1 MVNLTIDGKPIEVPE
16 GTSVLKAARQA
27 GAVIPTLCD
36 HPELTPYGGC
46 RMCLVEV
53 EGLRTLQPSCTL
65 PASSNM
71 VVKTSSERVK
81 EARKFVL
88 TLLFSERNHFCMY
101 CQKSGGDCELQNCAY
116 AEGMT
121 HWPLPTNWKPFAV
134 DASHPDFVLDQNRCI
149 LCRRCVRACGELV
162 GNYTLGFEERG
173 ASSLLIADLGTPLG
187 ESTCV
192 SCGSCVQVCPVG
204 ALIDRQSAYLG
215 RETQVDTT
223 SSTCIGCSVGCGI
236 NVLTRDNHLMRI
248 DGDWADPV
256 NGGVLCQL
264 GRFQPLKE
272 ERERIVT
279 PLVKKNGS
287 LKAATWDEALS
298 ILKDKLAPLAG
309 KNGSGIAAIAS
320 TRLSAEALS
329 LFKQIFNE
337 QLGSPAVYSLDDGQ
351 TARTTGAVAADLGHA
366 YEGKLDQLKSA
377 DFVLTVGADLGKEH
391 QVAGFFVKRN
401 LQNGTYFAVVSLAET
416 ALDEVANAAFHI
428 KKNSETEFANG
439 LAAAID
445 NNASALAAASDK
457 TGIPAVDFRSL
468 AQAFAAAKQPVIVY
482 GKVPAETVKAL
493 MTAAQKAGKLSES
506 YSPLISIKG
515 QANSLAGAML
525 AFADGFEPKNQQ
537 AAYVALGDDTFSQR
551 FAQRLEGIPFL
562 AVQAAYA
569 SPLTAMA
576 DVVLPV
582 EMWAEQEGHFLSL
595 DGRIQASHQA
605 LTPPEG
611 VLSNTAALSALAAQ
625 LGVTPRADWK
635 DQLLRSAA
643 PVTISEN

>member
-16 GTSVLKAARQA
+16 GTTVLKAARQA

-65 PASSNM
+65 PAGPNM
-71 VVKTSSERVK
+71 VVHTSTDRVK

-173 ASSLLIADLGTPLG
+173 ASSLLVADLGTPLG

-215 RETQVDTT
+215 RETQVETT

-248 DGDWADPV
+248 EGDWDAPV

-287 LKAATWDEALS
+287 LKAATWEEALS
-298 ILKDKLAPLAG
+298 VLKDKLAPLAG
-309 KNGSGIAAIAS
+309 KNGSGVAAIAS

-329 LFKQIFNE
+329 LFKQVFAGH
-337 QLGSPAVYSLDDGQ
+337 LGSPAVYSLEDGV
-351 TARTTGAVAADLGHA
+351 TARTAGSVAADLGHA
-366 YEGKLDQLKSA
+366 FEGKLEALKSA
-377 DFVLTVGADLGKEH
+377 DFVLSVGVDLGKEH

-401 LQNGTYFAVVSLAET
+401 LQKGTYFAVASSTET
-416 ALDEVANAAFHI
+416 ALDEVANDAMRI
-428 KKNSETEFANG
+428 KKNSETDFANG
-439 LAAAID
+439 LAAAVE
-445 NNASALAAASDK
+445 NNPAAVAQASEK
-457 TGIPAVDFRSL
+457 TGVASVDFQAL

-482 GKVPAETVKAL
+482 GKVSPETVKAL
-493 MTAAQKAGKLSES
+493 LGAAQKAGKLADGS
-506 YSPLISIKG
+506 SPLISIKG
-515 QANSLAGAML
+515 QANSLAGALL
-525 AFADGFEPKNQQ
+525 AYAEGFERKNQQ
-537 AAYVALGDDTFSQR
+537 AAYVAVADDTFSQR
-551 FAQRLEGIPFL
+551 LTKNLEGIPFL

-569 SPLTAMA
+569 STLTAMA

-582 EMWAEQEGHFLSL
+582 EMWAEEEGHYINL
-595 DGRIQASHQA
+595 DGRIQATHQA
-605 LTPPEG
+605 LTAPEG
-611 VLSNTAALSALAAQ
+611 VLSNSAALAALAAQ

-635 DQLLRSAA
+635 DQLVHAMA
-643 PVTISEN
+643 PVSISEN